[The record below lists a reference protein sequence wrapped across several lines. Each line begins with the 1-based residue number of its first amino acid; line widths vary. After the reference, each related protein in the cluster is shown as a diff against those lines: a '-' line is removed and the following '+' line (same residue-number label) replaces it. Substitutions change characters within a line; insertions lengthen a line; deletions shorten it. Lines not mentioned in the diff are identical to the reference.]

1 MKERPKSF
9 KCLSSV
15 ALIAGLVIAGWV
27 GDASAIHQAGHKSR
41 VVVHVDLDNP
51 KAVRLALNNVNN
63 ILKAAGGS
71 QNVDIQLLVNG
82 PALKKYF
89 TKGANLQ
96 VAQRVSSLM
105 FEGVGFGACGNTMK
119 AFKIDK
125 DQVLE
130 GMYVIPEGAVV
141 RAIKLQDQGWAYL
154 KP

>member
-1 MKERPKSF
+1 MKRGF
-9 KCLSSV
+9 ICLIV
-15 ALIAGLVIAGWV
+15 GLALAGWV
-27 GDASAIHQAGHKSR
+27 RTTDAIHQAGHKSR

-51 KAVRLALNNVNN
+51 KAVKIALNNTRNL
-63 ILKAAGGS
+63 LKAAGGS
-71 QNVDIQLLVNG
+71 QNIDIQFIVNG

-89 TKGANLQ
+89 TRGANLQ
-96 VAQRVSSLM
+96 VAQKVSSLM
-105 FEGVGFGACGNTMK
+105 FDGVGFGACGNTMK

-141 RAIKLQDQGWAYL
+141 RAVKLQDQGWAYL